1 MRKDAEIRTDAA
13 MGHDRSVAKDLEVE
27 QIGYYRAWAPDYDAG
42 LYRTPEAQALV
53 AEVIERVPPGGDLLE
68 LACGTGIWT
77 RRLVGRAAGVT
88 AVDAA
93 PEMIEIARR
102 RAPRATFVCAN
113 LFDWRAARRYD
124 VIFLGFWL
132 SHVPLRRF
140 DAFWASLADALALGG
155 RVVFVDEHISNA
167 ARETWLAED
176 VVQRRLR
183 DGSTHRVI
191 KTFLDPQPLRER
203 LAALGWQA
211 DVGRLGTGWVVGEAA
226 RSR

>member
-1 MRKDAEIRTDAA
+1 MAE
-13 MGHDRSVAKDLEVE
+13 DLETE
-27 QIGYYRAWAPDYDAG
+27 QIGYYRARAQDYDAA
-42 LYRTPEAQALV
+42 LYGSPEAQALLP
-53 AEVIERVPPGGDLLE
+53 EVIGRVPPGGDLLE
-68 LACGTGIWT
+68 LACGTGVWT
-77 RRLVGRAAGVT
+77 ERLVARVASVT

-102 RAPRATFVCAN
+102 RAPQATFLRAN
-113 LFDWRAARRYD
+113 LFDWQIPRRYD
-124 VIFLGFWL
+124 TIFCGFWL
-132 SHVPLRRF
+132 SHVPPSRF
-140 DAFWASLADALALGG
+140 DGFWARLADGLAPAG
-155 RVVFVDEHISNA
+155 RVVFVDEHRCNSD
-167 ARETWLAED
+167 RETWLAEH
-176 VVQRRLR
+176 VVRRRLR